1 MNLQALGFVILYGLL
16 FVLLFF
22 LSYPLTGKEINKYV
36 LSSIVLILFN
46 SLVQHAW
53 IEPLLRRANDM
64 QRFNGKKTIHFVSYK
79 KVVTL
84 P

>member
-1 MNLQALGFVILYGLL
+1 MWEISNFVHHKGKQMNLQTLGFVILYGLL

-53 IEPLLRRANDM
+53 IEPLLRRANGM
-64 QRFNGKKTIHFVSYK
+64 
-79 KVVTL
+79 
-84 P
+84 